1 MRTSRLRR
9 ATLWTSL
16 ALLLAAVASERAFAD
31 EPPSFEGVKG
41 QRVFSAGHSFHYFM
55 PPILTDLTTKAGIK
69 DHAFAG
75 LSSIGGSRT
84 IQHWDVA
91 DEKNKAKALLRM
103 GAVDVLTLAPIH
115 LPDPGIENFVKL
127 ALEHNPEVHVT
138 VQEFWLPFDIYDVT
152 FKERPKTVDHDAL
165 TIEELRKR
173 HAPYFESM
181 DAHVRELNTKYA
193 KNAVFVVPVGQAV
206 LALRE
211 KIVAGEAPGLKK
223 QSDLFTDPIG
233 HATAPLQALVAYCHF
248 VSIYGRSPVGLPVP
262 QVLAKPID
270 GNAENNAK
278 LNRLLQEIA
287 WDAVTSHPLSGVKSA
302 AR

>member
-1 MRTSRLRR
+1 MRTSCFRR
-9 ATLWTSL
+9 AILWAS
-16 ALLLAAVASERAFAD
+16 ASLLLAAVVPVSVRAD
-31 EPPSFEGVKG
+31 EPPSFADVKG

-55 PPILTDLTTKAGIK
+55 PPILTDLATKAGIK
-69 DHAFAG
+69 DHTFAG
-75 LSSIGGSRT
+75 LSAIGGSRT

-91 DEKNKAKALLRM
+91 DDKNKAKTLLRM

-127 ALEHNPEVHVT
+127 AREHNPEVRVT

-165 TIEELRKR
+165 SIEELRKR

-181 DAHVRELNTKYA
+181 DGHVRELNMKSGKT
-193 KNAVFVVPVGQAV
+193 AVYVVPVGQAV

-248 VSIYGRSPVGLPVP
+248 ASIYGRSPVGLPVP

-270 GNAENNAK
+270 GDAAINKK
-278 LNRLLQEIA
+278 LNRLLQDIA
-287 WDAVTSHPLSGVKSA
+287 WDAVTSHPLSGVKA
-302 AR
+302 GR

>member
-1 MRTSRLRR
+1 MRTSCFRR
-9 ATLWTSL
+9 AILWAS
-16 ALLLAAVASERAFAD
+16 ASLLLAAVVPVSVRAD
-31 EPPSFEGVKG
+31 EPPSFADVKG

-55 PPILTDLTTKAGIK
+55 PPILTDLATKAGIK
-69 DHAFAG
+69 DHTFAG
-75 LSSIGGSRT
+75 LSAIGGSRT

-91 DEKNKAKALLRM
+91 DDKNKAKTLLRM

-127 ALEHNPEVHVT
+127 AREHNPEVRVT

-165 TIEELRKR
+165 SIEELRKR

-181 DAHVRELNTKYA
+181 DAHVRELNMKHGKT
-193 KNAVFVVPVGQAV
+193 AVYVVPVGQAV

-211 KIVAGEAPGLKK
+211 KIVAGDAPGLKK

-248 VSIYGRSPVGLPVP
+248 ASIYGRSPVGLPVP

-270 GNAENNAK
+270 GDAETNKK

-287 WDAVTSHPLSGVKSA
+287 WDAVTSHPLSGVKA
-302 AR
+302 GR